1 MSFSIIEVIALF
13 FIAIN
18 IFIVIVFF
26 FVWLDGFLLKKSRI
40 KSEREYYV
48 NDCLLRVILSYCE
61 YAKFKKEKKVYL
73 RKVNNSLPK
82 TVINQLNSKY
92 GYKVI
97 INHLGEIVISGGEL
111 DDE

>member
-61 YAKFKKEKKVYL
+61 YAKFKKEKNDEKEEKK
-73 RKVNNSLPK
+73 RKKSQTKSEKK
-82 TVINQLNSKY
+82 TLLKTDV
-92 GYKVI
+92 
-97 INHLGEIVISGGEL
+97 
-111 DDE
+111 